1 MDGRKKHKNKGEAA
15 SQTLGL
21 SKQRLDE
28 LAEEALTDAYGDEE
42 QVGGFYT
49 MMENDLRL
57 PFEFE
62 TEVLGVKVIV
72 EDIDL
77 TDDNDIVAICRKG
90 KSRQR
95 ISIRE
100 LPLPSPP
107 PEGAQWIA
115 AYRHW
120 RRW

>member
-1 MDGRKKHKNKGEAA
+1 MDSRKKHKTPREAA

-28 LAEEALTDAYGDEE
+28 LAEEALIDAYGDEE
-42 QVGGFYT
+42 QVSGFYT

-57 PFEFE
+57 PFE
-62 TEVLGVKVIV
+62 TKVLGVKVTV
-72 EDIDL
+72 EEIDL